1 MGEYVIT
8 YETLGEFSHHKTV
21 QTALA
26 ELKDKGYKQD
36 ERSTARYYDN
46 EGRLATI
53 DFNEETLEGQYNGI

>member
-26 ELKDKGYKQD
+26 ELKDKGYEQE
-36 ERSTARYYDN
+36 ERSTARYYDK
-46 EGRLATI
+46 EGRFAVI
-53 DFNEETLEGQYNGI
+53 DWNDTDE